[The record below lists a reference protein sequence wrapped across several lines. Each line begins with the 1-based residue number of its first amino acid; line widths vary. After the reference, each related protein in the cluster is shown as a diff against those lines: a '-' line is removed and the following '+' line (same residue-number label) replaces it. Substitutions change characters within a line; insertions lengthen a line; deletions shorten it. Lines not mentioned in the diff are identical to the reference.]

1 MNDNRYFL
9 DTNILVRYDIND
21 LPESPL
27 IYQAITSLIDQQAVF
42 WISPQVMREYCRTLT
57 YPTFPTPYT
66 MPQAVARLRK
76 LIIWIN
82 IADETRAVSLGL
94 LTLLE
99 NVPIAGKQVHDAN
112 IVATMQSLDI
122 TQLITLNIDDF
133 KRFVPRILLLA
144 PKDIIPS

>member
-1 MNDNRYFL
+1 M
-9 DTNILVRYDIND
+9 
-21 LPESPL
+21 
-27 IYQAITSLIDQQAVF
+27 
-42 WISPQVMREYCRTLT
+42 
-57 YPTFPTPYT
+57 
-66 MPQAVARLRK
+66 
-76 LIIWIN
+76 WIN